1 MDFQILAK
9 GIALAGCA
17 IGAGCSLIA
26 GIGPGIGE
34 GNAVAKAL
42 EAIGRQPECKGDVTS
57 TMLLGCAIAE
67 TTGIYGFVTGLL
79 LIFVAPGMFMN
90 FLIKRFLFKPINE
103 MLEKRRAAADAEITD
118 AEAAKK
124 EANAIK
130 EEYEQNM
137 QEAKAKANEIL
148 ESARKT
154 ATLQSEK
161 IVKEASEQAA
171 ALKNK
176 AEKEIAQEKKKAVN
190 EVKGEIGGIAMDIA
204 GKVIE
209 REINEKDHE
218 KLIDEF
224 ISNVGEA
231 S

>member
-1 MDFQILAK
+1 MQVQELVGIVPWTFIAQICNLF
-9 GIALAGCA
+9 I
-17 IGAGCSLIA
+17 
-26 GIGPGIGE
+26 
-34 GNAVAKAL
+34 
-42 EAIGRQPECKGDVTS
+42 Q
-57 TMLLGCAIAE
+57 M
-67 TTGIYGFVTGLL
+67 Y
-79 LIFVAPGMFMN
+79 
-90 FLIKRFLFKPINE
+90 LIKRFLFKPINE
-103 MLEKRRAAADAEITD
+103 MLEKRRAASDAEITD

-190 EVKGEIGGIAMDIA
+190 EVKGEI
-204 GKVIE
+204 